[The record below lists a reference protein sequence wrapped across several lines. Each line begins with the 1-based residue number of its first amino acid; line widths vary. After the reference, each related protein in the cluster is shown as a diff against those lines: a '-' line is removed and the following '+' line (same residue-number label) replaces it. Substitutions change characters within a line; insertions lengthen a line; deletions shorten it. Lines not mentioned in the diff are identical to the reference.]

1 MMDQELKNTFTRISL
16 GGLWGSKESMS
27 GTGSELGA
35 TETLRKELP
44 EMLKKFNIKSILDIP
59 CGDFHWMKEIDF
71 NALGVEY
78 RGADIVSEL
87 ITRNKILYPDINFEV
102 LDITQNKLPKVDLIF
117 VRDCLG
123 HLSDDNIFKALG
135 NIRDSGSTYLAATSF
150 TKWNKNPD
158 IPNGSWKCINLM
170 IHPYL
175 LKPIYL
181 INENCKEGY
190 PHYNDKCILLFK
202 IEDLNSR

>member
-1 MMDQELKNTFTRISL
+1 MDQELKNTFTRISL

-123 HLSDDNIFKALG
+123 HLSDDNIFKALD